1 MSQAQS
7 LGFSDQA
14 PNHSPNHL
22 ADSSPEPAAEPPSG
36 AQAEAMALAEAAQAS
51 VAEMPPSRTMG
62 SPLQMGASRRPLVSA
77 PNGANGAGNRP
88 IAPPPGRI
96 LGAPA
101 AAAPRV
107 PTGLQ
112 RAVGAVRSILPI
124 VQRLLP
130 LLDGNLATAIGN
142 LVSGPSQPKAPAAKI
157 DLAPIEDRV
166 AELRI
171 QHRGLRDQIMEQN
184 AAIVEQSSM
193 LKRMEDQLEMVREAT
208 DRNTLEQQEML
219 EDLKAFGSKLKIIA
233 FVTLGLMGV
242 GLILNVIIFLR
253 FKSVFP

>member
-14 PNHSPNHL
+14 PNHTPNHL
-22 ADSSPEPAAEPPSG
+22 PDSSPEPAAEPPSG
-36 AQAEAMALAEAAQAS
+36 AQAEVMALAEAAQAS
-51 VAEMPPSRTMG
+51 VAEMPPARTMG
-62 SPLQMGASRRPLVSA
+62 SPLQMGTSGRQSPSA

-88 IAPPPGRI
+88 AAPPPGRT
-96 LGAPA
+96 LSAPA
-101 AAAPRV
+101 
-107 PTGLQ
+107 TGGSEQPSSLQ
-112 RAVGAVRSILPI
+112 RAIGVARSIFPL

-130 LLDGNLATAIGN
+130 LLDGNFATALGN
-142 LVSGPSQPKAPAAKI
+142 LVSGATQPKVPAPKL

-166 AELRI
+166 SELRI

-184 AAIVEQSSM
+184 AAIMEQSSM
-193 LKRMEDQLEMVREAT
+193 LKRVEDQLEMVREAT

-233 FVTLGLMGV
+233 FVTLGLV
-242 GLILNVIIFLR
+242 GLGLIVNVIIFLR